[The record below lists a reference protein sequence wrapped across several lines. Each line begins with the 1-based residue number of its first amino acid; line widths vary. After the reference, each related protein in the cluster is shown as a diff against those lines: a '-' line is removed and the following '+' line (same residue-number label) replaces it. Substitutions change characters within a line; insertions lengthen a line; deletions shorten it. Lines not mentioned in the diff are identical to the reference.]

1 MKNGVCFINA
11 GRGKHLV
18 EKDLIS
24 FCGNKIK
31 LAILDVRSRT
41 IT

>member
-1 MKNGVCFINA
+1 MLYKCWESEHI
-11 GRGKHLV
+11 V

-31 LAILDVRSRT
+31 LAVLDVWS
-41 IT
+41 